1 MGVSCLNRYFS
12 LGLETEFIHS
22 LVALQQPHVGTG
34 DSLSR
39 NIPDLVALEERLE
52 RLKDSITVD
61 IDKIKEEIAVTITN
75 QEKEI

>member
-1 MGVSCLNRYFS
+1 MGVRRLNRYFS

-22 LVALQQPHVGTG
+22 LVALQQRHVASG
-34 DSLSR
+34 DSLGR

-61 IDKIKEEIAVTITN
+61 IDKIKEEIATTITN
-75 QEKEI
+75 QDTEF